1 MRKRIW
7 LLAVAMFARL
17 LGMAVATAE
26 REYFETLLNFNRA
39 FTELGRA
46 GHALGD
52 AGIELIDPEAKS
64 ASRSRPLH
72 RPPIRVD
79 YPWQKVRESLD
90 IIGLS

>member
-1 MRKRIW
+1 
-7 LLAVAMFARL
+7 
-17 LGMAVATAE
+17 MAVATAE

-46 GHALGD
+46 QGTLLES